1 MANKLTPYLTFGGNA
16 REAMEFYQSVFGG
29 NLNLRSFK
37 DSGAAQSPAQEDLI
51 MHGELIAE
59 DGMRLMGC
67 DDPEGKSY
75 ATSIALEGDNVEH
88 LNSYWNTLKDGATI
102 LAAIEVT
109 PWGDTFGMLTD
120 KFGIRWL
127 INSTK

>member
-37 DSGAAQSPAQEDLI
+37 DSGATQSPAQENLI

-59 DGMRLMGC
+59 DGMTLMGC

-75 ATSIALEGDNVEH
+75 ATSIALEGDDVEN
-88 LNSYWNTLKDGATI
+88 LNSYWSTLKDGATI

-109 PWGDTFGMLTD
+109 PWGDTFGMLID